1 MGSKPAV
8 SGLRA
13 AGRPVARTGYDLR
26 EKVRHAP
33 FRRVLCHAADRSRAR
48 LVRRALR
55 AAHYAQ
61 TAAAAPS
68 LGSNTSDQA
77 RNILLPYQALLSG
90 AGTTTRVSIGNDVR
104 QGNGNSWA
112 PAISADGRFVA
123 FESEA
128 SNLVA
133 EDTNEVSDVFV
144 HDRQTLQTT
153 RVSVAGGGGQLDG
166 DSIVEAISADGCFVA
181 FVYGEE
187 TQYYISDVFVHD
199 RQTGQTT
206 RASVAIGGAQG
217 NGRSG
222 FAKISADGRF
232 VAFSSS
238 ATNLVAGDTNRV
250 NDVFVHDRQTGQT
263 TRVSVATDGTQGN
276 GQSGYPVIS
285 ADGRFV
291 AFASNATNLV
301 ARDTNNA
308 PDIFVHNQHTRQIT
322 RVSMMTS
329 ERRYD
334 GSTTQLSI
342 SANGRFVAF
351 DSSATNLVAGDA
363 NNRWD
368 VFVYDRGES
377 GERRPPI
384 IICRKSHKIKPLC
397 MM

>member
-1 MGSKPAV
+1 M
-8 SGLRA
+8 
-13 AGRPVARTGYDLR
+13 
-26 EKVRHAP
+26 
-33 FRRVLCHAADRSRAR
+33 
-48 LVRRALR
+48 
-55 AAHYAQ
+55 
-61 TAAAAPS
+61 
-68 LGSNTSDQA
+68 
-77 RNILLPYQALLSG
+77 
-90 AGTTTRVSIGNDVR
+90 
-104 QGNGNSWA
+104 

-144 HDRQTLQTT
+144 HDRQTGQTTRVSVATGGVQSDLPSFGPAISADGRIVAFEQLDEYMVGTQLFVHDRQTGQTTRVSVASGGTPVLAPSFWPVISADGRFVAFSSYSSDLVEGDTNVSIDAFVHDRQTLQTT
-153 RVSVAGGGGQLDG
+153 RVSVTSGGGQLDG
-166 DSIVEAISADGCFVA
+166 NSFVEAISADGRFVA
-181 FVYGEE
+181 FSYSKDILDD
-187 TQYYISDVFVHD
+187 ISDVFVHD

-206 RASVAIGGAQG
+206 RVSVAIGGAQG
-217 NGRSG
+217 NGDSG
-222 FAKISADGRF
+222 FSTISADGRF

-276 GQSGYPVIS
+276 GWSGNPVIS

-291 AFASNATNLV
+291 AFVSDATNLV

-308 PDIFVHNQHTRQIT
+308 PDIFVHDQRTRQTT
-322 RVSMMTS
+322 RVSMTTS
-329 ERRYD
+329 ESRYN
-334 GSTTQLSI
+334 GRTQLSI

-351 DSSATNLVAGDA
+351 DSSATNLVAGDT

-368 VFVYDRGES
+368 VFVHDRGES
-377 GERRPPI
+377 GERHTLI
-384 IICRKSHKIKPLC
+384 IICEKRHKIKSLC